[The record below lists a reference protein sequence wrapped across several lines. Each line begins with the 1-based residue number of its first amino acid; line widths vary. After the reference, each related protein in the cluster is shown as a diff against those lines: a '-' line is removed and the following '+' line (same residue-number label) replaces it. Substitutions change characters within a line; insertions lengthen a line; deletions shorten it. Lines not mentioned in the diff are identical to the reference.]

1 MAVFMQN
8 QRSKQNRNK
17 GQALTVFRLL
27 ALLFGVISSWFL
39 FVYLFETPY
48 QAVARWDG
56 SLRFAKS
63 SGGYIVAETVAR
75 PSSRIRQN
83 DVMLRF
89 RPIFSCCPE
98 EQDIRHIAQLLLEEQ
113 SLNKIVS
120 TSVSNNI
127 SPDNAAFI
135 NSFVDSAEW
144 YTAIRNRRTEEEARR
159 MERLAPLLQRNQA
172 RSLDS
177 TSQTALH
184 EKTEAKQAKLL
195 TELTTVQLSPSKI
208 LALHKEIIEVNAS
221 TTRLAKDRE
230 ITELR
235 SVEDTQRAEKL
246 EQEYI
251 EEDYAQ
257 ANYTTRVRE
266 ELLERND
273 LTLDDL
279 RLGEILSPEN
289 GLLINMLVKSND
301 VVARGDTLFILSP
314 PDATLFID
322 VVADQDFYNSVK
334 EIAERASTIQLLV
347 RQTEGVTIARTIS
360 VKLVSERKRGDD
372 WAIRF
377 AVTQP
382 EDLVENHGKFFSRRE
397 TPLEVGVRKVSV
409 GNNFAPV
416 LELFRDVIQD
426 LAR

>member
-1 MAVFMQN
+1 MALFIQRR
-8 QRSKQNRNK
+8 RSKQNRNK
-17 GQALTVFRLL
+17 GQTLTVFRLL
-27 ALLFGVISSWFL
+27 VLLFGVISSWFL

-56 SLRFAKS
+56 ALRFAKS

-98 EQDIRHIAQLLLEEQ
+98 EQDIRRIAQLLLEEQ
-113 SLNKIVS
+113 SLNKIIS
-120 TSVSNNI
+120 PDDSNNI
-127 SPDNAAFI
+127 TPDNAAFI
-135 NSFVDSAEW
+135 NSFVDSAQWE
-144 YTAIRNRRTEEEARR
+144 TAIRNRRTEEVARR

-177 TSQTALH
+177 TGQVALR
-184 EKTEAKQAKLL
+184 EETKAEQAKLL
-195 TELTTVQLSPSKI
+195 TELTTVQLSPSEI
-208 LALHKEIIEVNAS
+208 LALHKEIIDVSAS
-221 TTRLAKDRE
+221 TARLARDRE
-230 ITELR
+230 TTELQF
-235 SVEDTQRAEKL
+235 VEDTQRAEQL
-246 EQEYI
+246 ELEYI

-266 ELLERND
+266 ELLARND

-279 RLGEILSPEN
+279 RLGEILSPED
-289 GLLINMLVKSND
+289 GLLINMLVESND

-314 PDATLFID
+314 PDAALFID
-322 VVADQDFYNSVK
+322 VVADQEFRNSVK
-334 EIAERASTIQLLV
+334 EITERESTIQLLV
-347 RQTEGVTIARTIS
+347 RQTEGVTIARTAT
-360 VKLVSERKRGDD
+360 VKLVSERKRGDA

-382 EDLVENHGKFFSRRE
+382 EDLVEDQGRFFSRRE
-397 TPLEVGVRKVSV
+397 TPLEVGVRKVSI

-426 LAR
+426 LAS